1 MKPEDLR
8 SRAAALDETSED
20 SPEPSSASKASGARL
35 EKLRAMA
42 KKKKQVCLFMPMYL
56 LTPMKQA
63 AYMQQISKDD

>member
-42 KKKKQVCLFMPMYL
+42 KKKKQVC
-56 LTPMKQA
+56 
-63 AYMQQISKDD
+63 